1 MSFNRLTLFFGF
13 IFLLLTK
20 VTAQDPERFS
30 EEVTAIEMKY
40 DSLWNG
46 KAETIVFTGS
56 SSIRFWDNLQQIYP
70 QEQIINSGFGGSHAS
85 DLLSYL
91 KPLVLKYNPKKVF
104 IYEGD
109 NDIYERK
116 SPRIIMK
123 DIKHIVRDIRRE
135 FSKAEIV
142 LISAKPSI
150 VRWHLKGKYKKLNR
164 KFKRLSQKVDY
175 VEYADIWKVML
186 DGKRLNHKLF
196 IEDGL
201 HMNDK
206 GYELWQ
212 QVITPYVK

>member
-1 MSFNRLTLFFGF
+1 MGFKRFTLYFGV
-13 IFLLLTK
+13 IVLL
-20 VTAQDPERFS
+20 VSNASAQDPQRFS
-30 EEVTAIEMKY
+30 EEVSAIELKY

-46 KAETIVFTGS
+46 EAKTIVFTGS

-70 QEQIINSGFGGSHAS
+70 EEQIINTGFGGSHAS
-85 DLLSYL
+85 DLLTYL

-109 NDIYERK
+109 NDLYERK
-116 SPRIIMK
+116 SPGKIMK
-123 DIKHIVRDIRRE
+123 DIKHIIQEIRGK
-135 FSKAEIV
+135 FSKAEVV

-150 VRWHLKGKYKKLNR
+150 VRWHLKGKYNTLNR
-164 KFKRLSQKVDY
+164 KFKRLSKKVDN

-186 DGKRLNHKLF
+186 KGKTLNHKLF

-201 HMNDK
+201 HMNK
-206 GYELWQ
+206 QGYELWQ